1 MSVSDTGFEAA
12 PRVNA
17 IRLEIVSSLCP
28 FGKSA
33 EAPGWGMYRRRMAR
47 PLRNFG
53 VGIYHIA
60 AHGSDTRHLF
70 LTDRDRDD
78 FLDRLTLSFFPLKI
92 RLLDYVLMGNHYHA
106 LVHTP
111 DARLSDA
118 LQRLHTGYSRRHNRR
133 HGRSAHL
140 FRAHCSTRAV
150 MTERQLLATYR
161 YIARNPVRANLVLD
175 PLDWPWGSARAHAG
189 LDSPAIPLD
198 ERPLRAAFGNAP
210 NWRRRYRRLIQREGD
225 EEDLEAMEAACL
237 AA

>member
-1 MSVSDTGFEAA
+1 MCAFSRARTARRTWCRTRGWERRLGSMAAVATSCRLCVISCAGPGASDARTY
-12 PRVNA
+12 P
-17 IRLEIVSSLCP
+17 
-28 FGKSA
+28 
-33 EAPGWGMYRRRMAR
+33 RRMGR
-47 PLRNFG
+47 PLRNFAT
-53 VGIYHIA
+53 GIYHVA
-60 AHGSDTRHLF
+60 AHGSDVRHLF
-70 LTDRDRDD
+70 VTAQDRED
-78 FLDRLTLSFFPLKI
+78 FLDRLALSFFPLKI

-111 DARLSDA
+111 DARLSDG

-198 ERPLRAAFGNAP
+198 ERPLRAAFGNDL
-210 NWRRRYRRLIQREGD
+210 NWRRRYRRLIQR
-225 EEDLEAMEAACL
+225 
-237 AA
+237 